1 MLESEVD
8 SARGF
13 VRLWLCLTLAV
24 VVYAWLDLRLHPRLA
39 METRFSMRPDL
50 AQAWDLVHW
59 GGRLLNHGE
68 LYLLVGNALV
78 LAGLAALVLRTTIR
92 WVSRRGRAPISRRI
106 SVVPGPAP
114 TSVHPPRA

>member
-1 MLESEVD
+1 MD

-24 VVYAWLDLRLHPRLA
+24 LVYAWLDLRLHPRLA
-39 METRFSMRPDL
+39 TETRFSMRPDL
-50 AQAWDLVHW
+50 SQAWDLVHW

-68 LYLLVGNALV
+68 TYLLVGNALV
-78 LAGLAALVLRTTIR
+78 LGGLAALVLRTTIR
-92 WVSRRGRAPISRRI
+92 WVAGFGRAPISRRI

-114 TSVHPPRA
+114 TSVRPPHA